1 MLDGLRFVILRSF
14 LGSICLFVQSYSS
27 LYSFTHK
34 QIDHQKEPR
43 NLTKLIYRNA
53 LNCIFTQKQGVFAP
67 KGIILPINPHA
78 FKRQKH
84 TDFRPRALL
93 LAGKTLW
100 GRLNGMSEACKFLY
114 ISTIPN
120 TLIFGVFAGGRQR
133 D

>member
-84 TDFRPRALL
+84 TDFQPKALL
-93 LAGKTLW
+93 LTGKTLRKRQD
-100 GRLNGMSEACKFLY
+100 GTRGACKFLR
-114 ISTIPN
+114 INPMRN
-120 TLIFGVFAGGRQR
+120 PLIFSVFACGRQR